1 MIKKSRK
8 QLHHVSM
15 ENINKIALS
24 ANDNKKMVAPDGVN
38 SCPYGTGPGRVCKT

>member
-1 MIKKSRK
+1 
-8 QLHHVSM
+8 M
-15 ENINKIALS
+15 ENINRYKYKKIALS